1 MDTGRPGKT
10 LVLRS
15 DMDALAISERE
26 DNNKEKKK
34 FVSKNPGV
42 SHMCGHDAHMTI
54 LIESLK
60 FLYNKKDQL
69 AGRLIFVFEEA
80 VETWKGIDRVLHSL
94 EGERIDAVF
103 GLHLV
108 NFLDSGKFSLGP
120 GPVMAGINGIDIDIV
135 GRGGHGS
142 RPDLAINPLFCG
154 ADIINTLGSLWANKF
169 APDEVCTL
177 GLTNLIGGQAYNVI
191 EERQRLVGTIRYF
204 SHSAGAKGLDLIEK
218 TATSLG
224 QVHGCKVKI
233 NHKSATNPI
242 LVNDEAISNFA
253 KSNLS
258 PYFGD
263 RLTQSDPWYAS
274 ETFARYKELAPSL
287 FAFLSNRN
295 DDLGYH
301 S

>member
-1 MDTGRPGKT
+1 M
-10 LVLRS
+10 
-15 DMDALAISERE
+15 
-26 DNNKEKKK
+26 
-34 FVSKNPGV
+34 
-42 SHMCGHDAHMTI
+42 
-54 LIESLK
+54 
-60 FLYNKKDQL
+60 
-69 AGRLIFVFEEA
+69 
-80 VETWKGIDRVLHSL
+80 
-94 EGERIDAVF
+94 
-103 GLHLV
+103 
-108 NFLDSGKFSLGP
+108 
-120 GPVMAGINGIDIDIV
+120 
-135 GRGGHGS
+135 
-142 RPDLAINPLFCG
+142 
-154 ADIINTLGSLWANKF
+154 
-169 APDEVCTL
+169 
-177 GLTNLIGGQAYNVI
+177 
-191 EERQRLVGTIRYF
+191 GTIRYF
-204 SHSAGAKGLDLIEK
+204 SHSAGEKGLDLIEK

-263 RLTQSDPWYAS
+263 RLSQSDPWYAS